1 MPLQTLLFIAL
12 GGALGALLRYAISN
26 GVHALVGRAF
36 PYGTLTVNV
45 LGSLLMGFLYILLIE
60 RISNN
65 LALRAMLIIGFL
77 GAFTTFS
84 TFSIETFNLLENGEA
99 FKALINVLI
108 SVVLCLLAAW
118 AGVVIGRE
126 I

>member
-1 MPLQTLLFIAL
+1 MQTLFFIAA
-12 GGALGALLRYAISN
+12 GGAIGALLRYAVSN
-26 GVHALVGRAF
+26 GVHILAGRGF

-45 LGSLLMGFLYILLIE
+45 LGSLLMGVLYIILIE
-60 RISNN
+60 RVSNN
-65 LALRAMLIIGFL
+65 LGLRAMLIIGFL

-99 FKALINVLI
+99 FKALVNILI

-118 AGVVIGRE
+118 IGVVIGRE

>member
-1 MPLQTLLFIAL
+1 MQTIIFIAL
-12 GGALGALLRYAISN
+12 GGALGAVLRYAVAN
-26 GVHALVGRAF
+26 GVHALIGRGF

-45 LGSLLMGFLYILLIE
+45 LGSLMMGAMYIFFIE
-60 RISNN
+60 RVSNN
-65 LALRAMLIIGFL
+65 LSLRVMIITGFL

-99 FKALINVLI
+99 FKALTNILV

-118 AGVVIGRE
+118 IGVVIGRE